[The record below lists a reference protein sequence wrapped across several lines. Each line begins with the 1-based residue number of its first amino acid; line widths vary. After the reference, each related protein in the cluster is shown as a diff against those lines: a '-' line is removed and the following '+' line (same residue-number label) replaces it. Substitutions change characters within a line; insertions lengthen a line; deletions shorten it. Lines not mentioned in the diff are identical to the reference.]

1 MSIRSSADIA
11 ADLERVAVRNHLGP
25 VSSEI
30 CKEAAA
36 ALRAQKP
43 LVVTDAMVEAAAIE
57 IFNALDGDDTCWAEY
72 GYSGHKPYLAA
83 ASAALT
89 AALTSDNEA
98 GQTPADTP
106 SVRGK

>member
-1 MSIRSSADIA
+1 MSNRCSADIA
-11 ADLERVAVRNHLGP
+11 AHLAEWRKGVLSQP
-25 VSSEI
+25 FKTVLMETI
-30 CKEAAA
+30 V

-43 LVVTDAMVEAAAIE
+43 LVVTDRMVEAAAIE

-89 AALTSDNEA
+89 AALTGE
-98 GQTPADTP
+98 PA
-106 SVRGK
+106 